1 MREDLRRETE
11 RYGLIESKYKD
22 LLVKYNVL
30 AKENAKNAEML
41 FSMNTGGQI
50 KNYDNYLERS
60 AHDDSRVGGD
70 LNQRASS
77 KGFSKGKSGGNP
89 LGGAGGDYS
98 YERNFEDVF

>member
-1 MREDLRRETE
+1 MKDVNMDEKERTIRKLIEANRQLREDLRRETE

-60 AHDDSRVGGD
+60 AHDDSRVGG
-70 LNQRASS
+70 
-77 KGFSKGKSGGNP
+77 
-89 LGGAGGDYS
+89 
-98 YERNFEDVF
+98 EH